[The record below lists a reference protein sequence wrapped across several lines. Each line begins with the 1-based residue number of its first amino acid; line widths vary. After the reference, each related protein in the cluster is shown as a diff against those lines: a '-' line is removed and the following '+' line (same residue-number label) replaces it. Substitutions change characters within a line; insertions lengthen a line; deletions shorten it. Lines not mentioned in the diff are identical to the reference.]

1 MANDKRKNGL
11 AAEDVAVS
19 LRRRRYLRWRYLRA
33 ASIPGDFVI
42 AES

>member
-19 LRRRRYLRWRYLRA
+19 LRRRRPLAKSAAEPTFRWVALRN
-33 ASIPGDFVI
+33 
-42 AES
+42 